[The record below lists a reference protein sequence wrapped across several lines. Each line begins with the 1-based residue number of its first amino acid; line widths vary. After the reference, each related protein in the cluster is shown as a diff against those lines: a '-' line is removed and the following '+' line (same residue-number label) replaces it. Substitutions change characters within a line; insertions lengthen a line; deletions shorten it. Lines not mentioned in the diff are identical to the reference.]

1 MTIAEMIWLLCG
13 LVLMVGGLVALLIV
27 GHWMGLAPFLAG
39 VVVVM
44 AVDLRI
50 KPKKQRR

>member
-1 MTIAEMIWLLCG
+1 MTIAQMIWLLCG
-13 LVLMVGGLVALLIV
+13 LVLTVGGLVGIV
-27 GHWMGLAPFLAG
+27 IVEHWMGLAPFLAG
-39 VVVVM
+39 VAVVM